1 MAGVRSRALFYG
13 ALLALALVASAPSG
27 CSAARA
33 VLEAAAA
40 APPTAEN
47 VTANAP
53 AKASVKPPTNG
64 SRDSAYANAGGFRT
78 GFYINCGG
86 RNVSNVGNITWQADA
101 YFIGG
106 ETFSNTLAVVQNT
119 TAAYNS
125 PLLYQSLR
133 YFGGEDL
140 PINAYSIP
148 VNESGYYW
156 VRLHFAE
163 ILYKEASLRVFNVS
177 IEGSPSLISFHLNA
191 SNMVVVKEFFVPVS
205 DTVLDIQFVRGPV
218 GDPMISAIEVT
229 MAPTG
234 MYDLEATSDTVLAT
248 EFRLDCGGN
257 QPFLDQGGRMWLP
270 DTGTNAPANSNNT
283 YIWTSYFNSENLVP
297 GTDVTPDLLPLHIY
311 QSQRVLAN
319 IERLGL
325 HALAANQSVDLRKH
339 YRDPLI
345 YNFVVDPL
353 AKYFIRL
360 HQVES
365 NLPWAGARIM
375 NITINQQL
383 AVANLDVYKEVGL
396 DSPYIVDLLVSAT
409 PSGLLVLNITAA
421 VTDYT
426 NDPMIAGVELFKVLT
441 TGPLLRNYTPQ
452 SGADGIWKS
461 LAITLMCLLGLGVL
475 VAAGL
480 LLLPLALKQRVSD
493 PNNFKGTQS
502 DSQFFNGLLGGAS
515 TAGNSRDHSSMQH
528 SGAGGSTSG
537 IQSRGSVHLS
547 AHGTQIFPLEELKEA
562 TNNFSRD
569 NILGQGGFGQVF
581 KATLWSG
588 QIAAVKR
595 LDLFSQQ
602 GEREFLTE
610 VELLSRLHHKN
621 LVSLI
626 GYCDETSQ
634 LMLVY
639 EYIPCGTLRDH
650 LRLPEKAAQLD
661 WPARLKISVGAARGL
676 EYLHRGASPSVI
688 HRDIKTSNIILDVDH
703 EAKVT
708 DFGLSKLGRNAAMQT
723 HISTNVKGTLGYLDP
738 NYYAKQHLTEKSDV
752 YSFGVVMLELLTGRM
767 PIWQHDDD
775 SYDDE
780 KLCNLVE
787 WATDHLKRDDVASIL
802 APQLAEAVQYDE
814 SIRQFAQLAWNMTEH
829 QSKLRPN
836 MGEVLRRLERAAQ
849 LAADSAALLPPT
861 AAVSTAAT
869 GTALNSAVAPLDSSL
884 QSILS
889 LDALSLPAVPEQ
901 PEAQDETATINSTV
915 VAAKV
920 SPRKDA
926 SPDRRAL
933 APPAKAVALPAKH
946 IAAAPFATPLPSVT
960 NWTPLA
966 ATKPP
971 RILLPAGAFP
981 SGAI

>member
-13 ALLALALVASAPSG
+13 AILTLALVASAPSG
-27 CSAARA
+27 CSAGA

-53 AKASVKPPTNG
+53 AAAPVVTPTNG
-64 SRDSAYANAGGFRT
+64 SRNSAYANAGGFRT
-78 GFYINCGG
+78 GIYINCGG

-101 YFIGG
+101 YFFGG
-106 ETFSNTLAVVQNT
+106 ETFSNTLAVVGNT
-119 TAAYNS
+119 TAAYDS

-234 MYDLEATSDTVLAT
+234 MYDLEVTSDTVLAT

-270 DTGTNAPANSNNT
+270 DTGPNAPANVNNT

-311 QSQRVLAN
+311 QSQRVVAN

-325 HALAANQSVDLRKH
+325 HALAPNQSVELRKQ
-339 YRDPLI
+339 YRDPLV
-345 YNFVVDPL
+345 YTFVVDPL

-365 NLPWAGARIM
+365 NLPWAGARLM

-409 PSGLLVLNITAA
+409 PTGLLVLNITAA
-421 VTDYT
+421 VTAYT
-426 NDPMIAGVELFKVLT
+426 NDPMIAGIELFKVLT
-441 TGPLLRNYTPQ
+441 TGPLLRNYTPK
-452 SGADGIWKS
+452 SGANGIWKS

-475 VAAGL
+475 VATGL
-480 LLLPLALKQRVSD
+480 LLLPLALKQRVSAD

-502 DSQFFNGLLGGAS
+502 HSQFFNGLLGGAS

-537 IQSRGSVHLS
+537 IQSRGSGHLS

-562 TNNFSRD
+562 TNHFSRD

-708 DFGLSKLGRNAAMQT
+708 DFGLSKLGRNAALQT
-723 HISTNVKGTLGYLDP
+723 HISTN
-738 NYYAKQHLTEKSDV
+738 
-752 YSFGVVMLELLTGRM
+752 
-767 PIWQHDDD
+767 HDDD

-787 WATDHLKRDDVASIL
+787 WATDHLKRDDVTSIL

-836 MGEVLRRLERAAQ
+836 MGEVLRRLEKAAQ
-849 LAADSAALLPPT
+849 LADSAALLPPT

-869 GTALNSAVAPLDSSL
+869 GMALTTAVVPLDSSL

-901 PEAQDETATINSTV
+901 PEAQDETATINTMA

-920 SPRKDA
+920 SPSKDA

-933 APPAKAVALPAKH
+933 APPAKVAALPAKH

-960 NWTPLA
+960 NWTPVA
-966 ATKPP
+966 ALKPP